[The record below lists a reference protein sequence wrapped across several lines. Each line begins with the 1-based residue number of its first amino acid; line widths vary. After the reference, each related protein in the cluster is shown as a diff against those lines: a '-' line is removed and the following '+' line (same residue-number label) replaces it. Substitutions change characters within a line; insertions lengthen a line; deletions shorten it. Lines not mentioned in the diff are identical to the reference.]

1 VTKIWMLS
9 KDSMKGMDLL
19 EASTDVLYALDQWMT
34 AGQKA
39 FRNEL
44 REKLQRGCSLLD
56 LLSSAAKGQLTKEQ
70 QRDLFALRVV
80 ESLEKITGLPPSKLD
95 ERMQEVKADLKEET
109 ITPETIHLFEKIS
122 QTMMRMT
129 SRSVDAL
136 STSIR

>member
-1 VTKIWMLS
+1 
-9 KDSMKGMDLL
+9 MDLL

-34 AGQKA
+34 VEQEAT
-39 FRNEL
+39 RNEL

-56 LLSSAAKGQLTKEQ
+56 LLSSAATGQVTKGQ

-95 ERMQEVKADLKEET
+95 EKMQQVKADLKEEA

-122 QTMMRMT
+122 QIMMRMT
-129 SRSVDAL
+129 SRSVEAL
-136 STSIR
+136 STSIQ